1 MNYQINCLICISNNS
16 TATKVYDVFLNMGIA
31 GKIVENMDC
40 CYEELKKS
48 KFDFLFLDFDFGEER
63 VFSLIDTVRNDEN
76 LSQIFILGTALS
88 ANGLFIKRIQS
99 YNLIGFY
106 VKPIDC
112 ERLQDK
118 MNIICKKFKNH
129 VSDRKYIRITP
140 KDDDLVRAFF
150 KLKSGKRISSKVLDI
165 SIGGLAISLYSDFET
180 IELAEGNLL
189 EHIIFEVDNKEID
202 VDAKIVKKNGLAVA
216 LQFTHFYLNSYDSL
230 LKYIMK
236 NLSES
241 V

>member
-1 MNYQINCLICISNNS
+1 
-16 TATKVYDVFLNMGIA
+16 
-31 GKIVENMDC
+31 
-40 CYEELKKS
+40 
-48 KFDFLFLDFDFGEER
+48 
-63 VFSLIDTVRNDEN
+63 N

-88 ANGLFIKRIQS
+88 ANSLFIKRIQS

-140 KDDDLVRAFF
+140 KDDDFVRAFF

-165 SIGGLAISLYSDFET
+165 SIGGLAISLYSDCET

-189 EHIIFEVDNKEID
+189 EHIIFEIDNKEID